1 MTVLATEFREFANI
15 SEMIKPIDEEI
26 SKVRSMLGDYL
37 RKLDESKLKSDKIK
51 KARTAIAKIAGTEI
65 DIAPSSKELDIM
77 GLKIIINPT
86 PEDEALALEEIVKDL
101 QERLTTL
108 QRVRKSLEPLTT
120 MDVEVGI
127 VALMKDNIPVKIFV
141 KLK

>member
-1 MTVLATEFREFANI
+1 MVTEFREFTNV

-26 SKVRSMLGDYL
+26 SKVRNMLGDYL
-37 RKLDESKLKSDKIK
+37 RKLDESKLKSEKIK
-51 KARTAIAKIAGTEI
+51 KARAAISKIAGTEV

-77 GLKIIINPT
+77 GLKIIVNPT
-86 PEDEALALEEIVKDL
+86 PEDESLALEEIVKDL
-101 QERLTTL
+101 QERLTAL

-127 VALMKDNIPVKIFV
+127 IALMKDNIPVKIFV
-141 KLK
+141 RLK

>member
-1 MTVLATEFREFANI
+1 MVTEFREFTNI

-26 SKVRSMLGDYL
+26 SKVRNMLGDYL
-37 RKLDESKLKSDKIK
+37 RKLDESKLKSEKIK
-51 KARTAIAKIAGTEI
+51 KARTAISKIAGMEVE
-65 DIAPSSKELDIM
+65 IAPSSKELDIM
-77 GLKIIINPT
+77 GLKIIVNPT
-86 PEDEALALEEIVKDL
+86 PEDESLALEEIVKDL

-127 VALMKDNIPVKIFV
+127 TALMKDNIPVKIFV
-141 KLK
+141 RLK